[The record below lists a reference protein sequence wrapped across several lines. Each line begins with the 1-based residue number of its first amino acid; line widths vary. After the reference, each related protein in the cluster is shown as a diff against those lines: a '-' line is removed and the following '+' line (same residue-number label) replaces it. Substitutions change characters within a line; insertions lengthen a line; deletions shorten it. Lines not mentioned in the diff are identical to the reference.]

1 MTMAMTKTQNIREMP
16 QELLAAINELVIHK
30 ATGYYNAGK
39 TYGRLQYEPGKTERI
54 LGKITAIAAEHGIA
68 YQPK

>member
-1 MTMAMTKTQNIREMP
+1 MAEAQNIREMP
-16 QELLAAINELVIHK
+16 QELLAAINELFIHK

-54 LGKITAIAAEHGIA
+54 LGKIAAIAAEHGIA
-68 YQPK
+68 YHPK